1 MTKQRI
7 EQENEL
13 LNQQLEIENLSADQ
27 RLQIQRTL
35 TENEMALSDARLQN
49 EQANLQAY
57 LDAQEK
63 RRQALNGVLDVTSTL
78 TGALA
83 SMARMEAENAE
94 EGSKKQKIA
103 TGAYKAFAI
112 TQAVVDTYKGA
123 NEAYT
128 AMASIPYVGPALGI
142 AAAAAAIASG
152 IANVMAIKRESIS
165 SSSTTTSGSSVS
177 APSALNTPPIDYT
190 RNLIGDKELDSLNQP
205 IKCYVLESDI
215 RNVSNK
221 VTVTEQNASF

>member
-7 EQENEL
+7 EQENAL
-13 LNQQLEIENLSADQ
+13 LNQQLEIEGLSADQ
-27 RLQIQRTL
+27 RLEIQRTL
-35 TENEMALSDARLQN
+35 SENMIALSDAQLQN

-103 TGAYKAFAI
+103 TGAYKTFAI
-112 TQAVVDTYKGA
+112 TQAIVDTYKGA

-152 IANVMAIKRESIS
+152 IANVMAIKREDI
-165 SSSTTTSGSSVS
+165 SGSTNVSSQASVS

>member
-1 MTKQRI
+1 M
-7 EQENEL
+7 

-27 RLQIQRTL
+27 RMEIQRTL
-35 TENEMALSDARLQN
+35 TENMMALSDAQLQN

-83 SMARMEAENAE
+83 SMAKMQAESAE
-94 EGSKKQKIA
+94 DGSAKQKNA
-103 TGAYKAFAI
+103 FKAYKILAI
-112 TQAVVDTYKGA
+112 SQAVVDTYKGA

-190 RNLIGDKELDSLNQP
+190 RNLIGDKELDEMNAP
-205 IKCYVLESDI
+205 IRCYVLEQDVT
-215 RNVSNK
+215 NVQNK
-221 VTVTEQNASF
+221 VKVVEKNASF